1 VAARPPT
8 KVLIAGGGIAGLEL
22 LMALRDLVGDR
33 AEITLLAPQSEFVYR
48 PWLVE
53 EPFSP
58 VPAERRALAP
68 LAQQFGATF
77 VEQGLAE
84 VRTDDHVA
92 QLTDG
97 SELEY
102 DIAAICVGTRPRPPF
117 EGVHTLA
124 VAGEPLP
131 INDLLKAAAA
141 HRSRRIVFL
150 VPTGVSWPLP
160 MYEMAMLAQRRAV
173 ELELDLEL
181 EVLTP
186 ESAPLIVFGRVP
198 SDAVA
203 ALLRG
208 RGIGVRTDSHATG
221 RDDGELLVTPGDE
234 RLETGAVVALPL
246 LDGPAI
252 PGVPSDN
259 DGFVPIDEHARV
271 AGAADIYAAGDGTN
285 FPIKQ
290 GGLGTQQADAA
301 AEHIAARMGAELE
314 PQPFHPILRGKLLV
328 GEESINLKA
337 DIAGGGGEG
346 AASSDYLWWPPEKVG
361 GRYLAPYLGGEET
374 DRGLEPPR
382 RPIDVEVALPRE
394 WHREPMALH
403 PLGPIDGD

>member
-1 VAARPPT
+1 VAESPPT
-8 KVLIAGGGIAGLEL
+8 KVLIAGGGIAGLEM
-22 LMALRDLVGDR
+22 LMALRDLAGDR
-33 AEITLLAPQSEFVYR
+33 AEITLLAPQAEFVYR

-58 VPAERRALAP
+58 TPAERRALAP

-77 VEQGLAE
+77 VGQGLAE

-92 QLTDG
+92 LLADG

-117 EGVHTLA
+117 EGVNTLA
-124 VAGEPLP
+124 VAGDPLP
-131 INDLLKAAAA
+131 MNDLLRAAAE
-141 HRSRRIVFL
+141 HPSRRVVFL
-150 VPTGVSWPLP
+150 VPPRVSWPLP
-160 MYEMAMLAQRRAV
+160 IYEVAMLAQRRAV

-181 EVLTP
+181 EVVTP
-186 ESAPLIVFGRVP
+186 ESAPLIVFGRIP
-198 SDAVA
+198 SDAVS

-208 RGIGVRTDSHATG
+208 RGIQVRTDSHATG
-221 RDDGELLVTPGDE
+221 RDDAALVVMPGDE
-234 RLETGAVVALPL
+234 RLEAGAVVALPL

-252 PGVPSDN
+252 PGVPTDD
-259 DGFVPIDEHARV
+259 DGFIPIDEHARV
-271 AGAADIYAAGDGTN
+271 AGAADVYAAGDGTN

-337 DIAGGGGEG
+337 DIAGGAGEG
-346 AASSDYLWWPPEKVG
+346 AASPDYLWWPPQKVG

-374 DRGLEPPR
+374 QRGLEPPR

-394 WHREPMALH
+394 WHREPMALD
-403 PLGPIDGD
+403 PLGPIDAD